1 MASEEPLFDPSLVKK
16 KKKKVIILDEFDEEL
31 KKSSPAQDDSA
42 SAAAAETASA
52 EAPAASASA
61 PAAHAAASAE
71 QTPAAAD
78 AAVAPAA
85 APGDDGAEL
94 FDGLKK
100 KSKKKK
106 VMLLDLDEGGEK
118 SAEPAVGAAEGG
130 AEGDLDFGDLK
141 KKTKKSKK
149 KTFDL
154 DAFEKELDG
163 ADGEGADGEAGAA
176 PRLDDDADLGD
187 DPFAHD
193 DGAAD
198 GADPAADAPEAWLG
212 SDRDYTYQE
221 LLARIFKTLR
231 TQNPALSGDRKK
243 YTIAPPAVQR
253 DGSKKTM
260 FANLYEICK
269 RMHRQPEH
277 VIQYLF
283 AELGTLGS
291 LDGSQRLII
300 KGRFTQ
306 KQIEHV
312 LRTYIVEYVTCK
324 TCKSPKTLLTKENRI
339 YFMTCESCGSQ
350 RSVSAI
356 KTGFQAQTTKR
367 KKMG

>member
-31 KKSSPAQDDSA
+31 KKSTPAQEESTPVA
-42 SAAAAETASA
+42 PAPAAAEPESS
-52 EAPAASASA
+52 PAASASA
-61 PAAHAAASAE
+61 PAESEKDVAAPAASAKD
-71 QTPAAAD
+71 AAD
-78 AAVAPAA
+78 EGP
-85 APGDDGAEL
+85 EL

-106 VMLLDLDEGGEK
+106 VLILDLDEGGDK
-118 SAEPAVGAAEGG
+118 AEPAAGATEGG

-163 ADGEGADGEAGAA
+163 AEGEGGADAGGEGGGAS
-176 PRLDDDADLGD
+176 RLDDDADLGD
-187 DPFAHD
+187 DPFARD
-193 DGAAD
+193 DGAEEGGEA
-198 GADPAADAPEAWLG
+198 GADAPEAWLG

-221 LLARIFKTLR
+221 LLSRIFKILR

-260 FANLYEICK
+260 FANLYDICK

-283 AELGTLGS
+283 AELGTIGS

-324 TCKSPKTLLTKENRI
+324 TCKSPNTLLTKENRI

-367 KKMG
+367 KKMN

>member
-1 MASEEPLFDPSLVKK
+1 MASEEPMFDPSLVKK
-16 KKKKVIILDEFDEEL
+16 KKKKVVIDLDDFDAEL
-31 KKSSPAQDDSA
+31 KKS
-42 SAAAAETASA
+42 
-52 EAPAASASA
+52 
-61 PAAHAAASAE
+61 
-71 QTPAAAD
+71 AAAD
-78 AAVAPAA
+78 APEAVDVSAASKSSDAAPAEGDDAGGAAPAA
-85 APGDDGAEL
+85 GANGEEGGDL
-94 FDGLKK
+94 FGGLKK

-106 VMLLDLDEGGEK
+106 ALPLDLDEAAEK
-118 SAEPAVGAAEGG
+118 AEPSADAGEGAG

-141 KKTKKSKK
+141 KKTKKTKK

-163 ADGEGADGEAGAA
+163 AEGDGADGEGGAGAS
-176 PRLDDDADLGD
+176 RLDTDRDLGD
-187 DPFAHD
+187 DPFAQD
-193 DGAAD
+193 DGAAEGGD
-198 GADPAADAPEAWLG
+198 AAADAPDAWLG

-231 TQNPALSGDRKK
+231 AQNPALSGDRKK
-243 YTIAPPAVQR
+243 YSIVPPVVQR
-253 DGSKKTM
+253 EGSKKTM
-260 FANLYEICK
+260 FANLIDICK

-277 VIQYLF
+277 VLQYLF
-283 AELGTLGS
+283 SELGTIGN

-324 TCKSPKTLLTKENRI
+324 TCKSPNTLLTKENRI

-350 RSVSAI
+350 RSVQTI
-356 KTGFQAQTTKR
+356 KAGFMAQTTKR
-367 KKMG
+367 KKMA

>member
-1 MASEEPLFDPSLVKK
+1 MFDPSLVKK
-16 KKKKVIILDEFDEEL
+16 KKKKVIDLDDFDAEL
-31 KKSSPAQDDSA
+31 KKSSKPAPA
-42 SAAAAETASA
+42 PAA
-52 EAPAASASA
+52 EAPAVITSTTTSEA
-61 PAAHAAASAE
+61 PAESTPNVASEGAA
-71 QTPAAAD
+71 TGAAGEGEE
-78 AAVAPAA
+78 
-85 APGDDGAEL
+85 GDL
-94 FDGLKK
+94 FGGLKK

-106 VMLLDLDEGGEK
+106 ALPLDLDEAAEK
-118 SAEPAVGAAEGG
+118 AEPAAEAA
-130 AEGDLDFGDLK
+130 AAPEGDADFGELK
-141 KKTKKSKK
+141 KKPKKSKK

-154 DAFEKELDG
+154 DAFERELDG
-163 ADGEGADGEAGAA
+163 AEGEGGDAEGGAS
-176 PRLDDDADLGD
+176 RLDNDKDLGD
-187 DPFAHD
+187 DPFAND
-193 DGAAD
+193 DGAAE
-198 GADPAADAPEAWLG
+198 GADRDGDAPEAWLG

-221 LLARIFKTLR
+221 LLVRIFKTLR
-231 TQNPALSGDRKK
+231 AQNPALSGDRKK
-243 YTIAPPAVQR
+243 YSIVPPNVQR

-260 FANLYEICK
+260 FANLYDICK

-283 AELGTLGS
+283 SELGTIGS

-324 TCKSPKTLLTKENRI
+324 TCKSPNTLLTKENRI

-356 KTGFQAQTTKR
+356 KTGFVAQTTR
-367 KKMG
+367 RIRTE